1 LLIARRALDQVTRI
15 HLVAIVKLKGA
26 FIPIASV
33 TSGVSFEAG

>member
-1 LLIARRALDQVTRI
+1 MVHSEELDPVMSGGPSKLLS
-15 HLVAIVKLKGA
+15 LKGA